1 MDKFQFLREIYP
13 DILLARTFDRLKTI
27 DDLKEVFLES
37 ETLIF
42 IDEESPRIASGEGF
56 KQICEKIANTLTV
69 LGGRDYIEFIKCLG
83 FKYAAVPFTRKS
95 SHIRKRVI
103 KCLNQLSSTCSAN
116 LNYYLI
122 FADIFCLRNKFNGL
136 YYKRIER
143 CLREES
149 KKI

>member
-1 MDKFQFLREIYP
+1 MREGLRSMPMPSLLDILQTMDKIPISERNISRY
-13 DILLARTFDRLKTI
+13 ITSKN
-27 DDLKEVFLES
+27 S

-103 KCLNQLSSTCSAN
+103 KCLNQLSRINLMDSTTS
-116 LNYYLI
+116 
-122 FADIFCLRNKFNGL
+122 
-136 YYKRIER
+136 E
-143 CLREES
+143 
-149 KKI
+149 